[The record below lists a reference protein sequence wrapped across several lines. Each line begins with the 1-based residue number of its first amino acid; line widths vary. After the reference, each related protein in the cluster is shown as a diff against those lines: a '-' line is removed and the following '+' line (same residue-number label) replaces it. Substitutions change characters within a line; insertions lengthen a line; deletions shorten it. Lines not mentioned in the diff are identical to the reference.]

1 MTDTAEIYCEFT
13 FESAHRLPNVPA
25 GHKCG
30 RLHGHSYRARIY
42 VEGPVDPRAGWIV
55 DFGKI
60 KDACKPVIARLDHY
74 YLNEIDGLEN
84 PTSEQLS
91 MWIWRELATLLPMM
105 SAVSVSETCSSGC
118 MYRGPRVSASESDVE
133 YPSMRR
139 RPEAVG
145 EQVGVSGL
153 RQPISS
159 R

>member
-1 MTDTAEIYCEFT
+1 MDTAEIYCEFT

-30 RLHGHSYRARIY
+30 RLHGHSYRARTY

-74 YLNEIDGLEN
+74 YLNE
-84 PTSEQLS
+84 T
-91 MWIWRELATLLPMM
+91 T
-105 SAVSVSETCSSGC
+105 TT
-118 MYRGPRVSASESDVE
+118 
-133 YPSMRR
+133 SMRLTGWR
-139 RPEAVG
+139 TRPASNFPCG
-145 EQVGVSGL
+145 SGASWQ
-153 RQPISS
+153 RCF